1 MDRRRFTKGL
11 GFIAVGLLICAC
23 GVAFHPHFQRDPTE
37 LSVETQSQREW
48 SEWTESS
55 WAKLKPSKELK
66 WVDCYPGGFECG
78 RLQMPLDYNKP
89 EEELA
94 AIALIRLRANVSTDS
109 TEYRG
114 PILFNPGGPGGSGVD
129 LIRGR
134 GAMLAKVVGPQFDIV
149 GFDPRGVSRST
160 PRVSFYES
168 RVERELWARSKLREL
183 NMSSDTV
190 ASSWARNEITGE
202 LAAQRDEHILAHIN
216 TDHTARDMLKITEAH
231 GRKKLQYWGFSYGTV
246 LGSTFAA
253 MFPDNVE
260 RLVIDGVVD
269 VTDDYYTAQWTTNL
283 RDTDDVLQWF
293 FKDCLNAGP
302 KDCAFYESSTE
313 AMSSKLNKLYG
324 AIIQSPVPVHTN
336 TSYGIVDYARLRGTI
351 FRTFYQPFNNWPRLA
366 TGLTE
371 LMNGNGTMIYS
382 MLDADRFQCSCD
394 PLEKA
399 FEGVEDAGTAIA
411 CNDGDVVPSDLE
423 SAQEH
428 YANILKISE
437 WGSLWAGIRLACAS
451 WPRIPKTQF
460 RGPIAGNT
468 SFPLLLIGNKA
479 DPVTPL
485 WAAHTVSKGFPG
497 SVVLSQDSV
506 GHCSL
511 SAPSV
516 CTARVVREYFV
527 NGTLPDAGTWCPIDG
542 SPFDP
547 SNSSSIREFELG
559 QDDAQT
565 PLKGAED
572 GDLAEA
578 LRDLATF
585 DDMRVP
591 PLHV

>member
-23 GVAFHPHFQRDPTE
+23 GAAFHPHFQRDPTE
-37 LSVETQSQREW
+37 LSVETQSQRES

-78 RLQMPLDYNKP
+78 RLQVPLDYNRP

-94 AIALIRLRANVSTDS
+94 AIALIRLRANISTDS

-168 RVERELWARSKLREL
+168 RVERELWARSKVREL

-190 ASSWARNEITGE
+190 ASTWARNEITGK

-216 TDHTARDMLKITEAH
+216 TDHTARDMLKITEAQ

-253 MFPDNVE
+253 MFPGNVE

-269 VTDDYYTAQWTTNL
+269 VTDDYYTAQWTTDL

-313 AMSSKLNKLYG
+313 AMSSKLNKLYA

-423 SAQEH
+423 
-428 YANILKISE
+428 
-437 WGSLWAGIRLACAS
+437 
-451 WPRIPKTQF
+451 
-460 RGPIAGNT
+460 
-468 SFPLLLIGNKA
+468 
-479 DPVTPL
+479 
-485 WAAHTVSKGFPG
+485 
-497 SVVLSQDSV
+497 
-506 GHCSL
+506 
-511 SAPSV
+511 
-516 CTARVVREYFV
+516 
-527 NGTLPDAGTWCPIDG
+527 
-542 SPFDP
+542 
-547 SNSSSIREFELG
+547 
-559 QDDAQT
+559 
-565 PLKGAED
+565 
-572 GDLAEA
+572 
-578 LRDLATF
+578 
-585 DDMRVP
+585 
-591 PLHV
+591 